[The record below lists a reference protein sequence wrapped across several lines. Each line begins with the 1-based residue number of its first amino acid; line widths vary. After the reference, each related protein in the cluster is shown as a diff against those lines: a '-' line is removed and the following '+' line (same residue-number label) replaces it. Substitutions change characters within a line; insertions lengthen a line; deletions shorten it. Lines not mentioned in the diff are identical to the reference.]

1 MTLPNFLG
9 IGIQKAGTS
18 WLHQQMYRHPQI
30 FVPDRKEIHFFNR
43 HYDKG
48 KEWYEGFFPS
58 GGSEKSYKA
67 IGEFTPVYIFRENV
81 PERIMEVLGSDV
93 KFIVILRNPVDR
105 LYSFYK
111 MKKVQADFKG
121 GIEEFGKLDSKPFK
135 RGLYAD
141 QLKNYFR
148 FFKKENFLIL
158 IYEELFSDPD
168 SQKAHLDRLA
178 LFLGISPE
186 GFRTVK
192 QGKAVNQTVI
202 PRYQSLY
209 RSALWVRKQIL
220 KTGADWIIPFAH
232 KVGIRKKLFGGVES
246 FPPLSASD
254 RQLLEHAYSSHN
266 SELETLLGRDLS
278 IWKMEE
284 GSNGLKVKK
293 YGRNG

>member
-1 MTLPNFLG
+1 MALPDFLG

-18 WLHQQMYRHPQI
+18 WLHQQLYRHPQV

-43 HYDKG
+43 WYDKG
-48 KEWYEGFFPS
+48 KEWYAGFFPS

-67 IGEFTPVYIFRENV
+67 IGEFTPGYIFRENV
-81 PERIMEVLGSDV
+81 PERIVEVLGTDV

-121 GIEEFGKLDSKPFK
+121 RIEEFGNLDSKTFK
-135 RGLYAD
+135 RGLYAV

-158 IYEELFSDPD
+158 IYEELFRDPE

-178 LFLGISPE
+178 RFLDISPE
-186 GFRTVK
+186 GFRTIE
-192 QGKAVNQTVI
+192 QEKAVNQTVI

-209 RSALWVRKQIL
+209 RGALWVRKHML
-220 KTGADWIIPFAH
+220 KAGADWIIPLAH
-232 KVGIRKKLFGGVES
+232 KVGIRKRLFGGVQS

-254 RQLLEHAYSSHN
+254 RQWLEHAYASSIN
-266 SELETLLGRDLS
+266 ELEILLGRDLN
-278 IWKMEE
+278 IWKPD
-284 GSNGLKVKK
+284 
-293 YGRNG
+293 RNG